1 MIIVSF
7 RPRRRQ
13 APRLKVLRAK
23 VPEGGFRARE
33 DLVLEEDAEGGG
45 REERTMELLE
55 DGEEEWGRRRL
66 GAWGA
71 GGGGGKERERSRE
84 GVEGLNV
91 SLSPCPCEADVKG
104 EDEAGDGV
112 VRMAWCRVAGARV
125 SSPCRVPAWRI
136 AGRLQTLLG
145 PRELFG

>member
-1 MIIVSF
+1 MK
-7 RPRRRQ
+7 Q
-13 APRLKVLRAK
+13 AGGL
-23 VPEGGFRARE
+23 EG
-33 DLVLEEDAEGGG
+33 D
-45 REERTMELLE
+45 
-55 DGEEEWGRRRL
+55 
-66 GAWGA
+66 
-71 GGGGGKERERSRE
+71 GGGGCKERERSRE

-112 VRMAWCRVAGARV
+112 VRMAWCGVAGARV
-125 SSPCRVPAWRI
+125 SSPCRVSAWRI

>member
-45 REERTMELLE
+45 REERTMELPE
-55 DGEEEWGRRRL
+55 DGEEEGR
-66 GAWGA
+66 G
-71 GGGGGKERERSRE
+71 
-84 GVEGLNV
+84 
-91 SLSPCPCEADVKG
+91 
-104 EDEAGDGV
+104 
-112 VRMAWCRVAGARV
+112 
-125 SSPCRVPAWRI
+125 
-136 AGRLQTLLG
+136 
-145 PRELFG
+145 